1 MPPYDPRPQP
11 NNTLVQEIT
20 EFQRELQCLDA
31 EISDS
36 MSLWRYSVRQNE
48 DDAAIERAE
57 RVYLSFVRKEKTVR
71 AKLEKARAERTR
83 RVLRN
88 EFPHP
93 TYTFTEF
100 VLPNQVP

>member
-11 NNTLVQEIT
+11 NATLLQEIAD
-20 EFQRELQCLDA
+20 FQRELLWLDA

-36 MSLWRYSVRQNE
+36 MSLWRYSIRQNE
-48 DDAAIERAE
+48 DDDAIDRAE
-57 RVYLSFVRKEKTVR
+57 RIYLSFVRKEKTVR

-88 EFPHP
+88 EFSFAS
-93 TYTFTEF
+93 YTFTQ
-100 VLPNQVP
+100 P